1 MLNPIAQRVLDA
13 YAGMPADDTVYHT
26 IKVRPFIATTGREAS
41 AWPETT
47 SSVTCNDG
55 TTRTFQFGWSL
66 TPDGSHAAHLSEF
79 RDLTMLCLCPR
90 SGKGPH
96 LYPELDFSGIVG
108 DFDSV
113 WGLPDSAYPSCLRGL
128 YAIGLTVNKMEH
140 GYAWVAPE
148 DYLVEIGD
156 TSVLDALMTAGK
168 TRPLSPE
175 DIPAILATWYAC
187 SDCDGVECDGGALR
201 PVRCLTLVCWLR
213 CVFGLLAIATGP
225 CPLHVLQSGCPSS
238 GVCCSPLFL
247 QEVYI

>member
-1 MLNPIAQRVLDA
+1 
-13 YAGMPADDTVYHT
+13 
-26 IKVRPFIATTGREAS
+26 
-41 AWPETT
+41 
-47 SSVTCNDG
+47 VTCNDG

-148 DYLVEIGD
+148 DYLAEIGD
-156 TSVLDALMTAGK
+156 TSVLDALMTAGE
-168 TRPLSPE
+168 TRSLSPE

-187 SDCDGVECDGGALR
+187 SDCDGVECDGWCTPTGSLFDTGVLVALR
-201 PVRCLTLVCWLR
+201 FR
-213 CVFGLLAIATGP
+213 CVGNCNRTLSSSCATIWMS
-225 CPLHVLQSGCPSS
+225 V
-238 GVCCSPLFL
+238 
-247 QEVYI
+247 I